1 VLTYMYLNRMVKSLK
16 YLIPLLL
23 FSSLS
28 AQTITKDGKEV
39 KTFTYPQALEM
50 LKARDAQWE
59 GKIEKADSLIASQKV
74 VISDCE
80 NLVLELEKS
89 ANMDSVISVA
99 KSAQIQLLKARSEA
113 NEKLVEAIDPNW
125 YENQYL
131 WLGIG
136 FILGKI

>member
-1 VLTYMYLNRMVKSLK
+1 MKKRILYWS
-16 YLIPLLL
+16 IGL
-23 FSSLS
+23 FIFCGWVDLVWG
-28 AQTITKDGKEV
+28 QQ
-39 KTFTYPQALEM
+39 TFTQEEALEM
-50 LKARDAQWE
+50 IKQRDAQWE

-80 NLVLELEKS
+80 NLVAKLEGS
-89 ANMDSVISVA
+89 AEVDSLLLNA
-99 KSAQIQLLKARSEA
+99 KDKQIILLKARDKMNKEMA
-113 NEKLVEAIDPNW
+113 KLIEKKW

>member
-1 VLTYMYLNRMVKSLK
+1 MKKRILYWS
-16 YLIPLLL
+16 IGL
-23 FSSLS
+23 FIFCGWVDLVWG
-28 AQTITKDGKEV
+28 QQ
-39 KTFTYPQALEM
+39 TFTQEEALEM
-50 LKARDAQWE
+50 IKQRDSQWE

-80 NLVLELEKS
+80 NLVVKLEES
-89 ANMDSVISVA
+89 AEVDSLLLNA
-99 KSAQIQLLKARSEA
+99 KDKQIILLKARDKM
-113 NEKLVEAIDPNW
+113 NETMVKLVKPKW

>member
-1 VLTYMYLNRMVKSLK
+1 MKKRILYWS
-16 YLIPLLL
+16 IGL
-23 FSSLS
+23 FIFCGWVDLVWG
-28 AQTITKDGKEV
+28 QQ
-39 KTFTYPQALEM
+39 TFTQEEALEM
-50 LKARDAQWE
+50 IKQRDAQWE

-80 NLVLELEKS
+80 NLVAKLEGS
-89 ANMDSVISVA
+89 AEVDSLLLNA
-99 KSAQIQLLKARSEA
+99 KDKQIILLRARDKM
-113 NEKLVEAIDPNW
+113 NEKLVKLVEPKW

>member
-1 VLTYMYLNRMVKSLK
+1 MIK
-16 YLIPLLL
+16 
-23 FSSLS
+23 
-28 AQTITKDGKEV
+28 Q
-39 KTFTYPQALEM
+39 
-50 LKARDAQWE
+50 RDAQWE

-80 NLVLELEKS
+80 NLVVNLEES
-89 ANMDSVISVA
+89 ASVDSLLLIA
-99 KSAQIQLLKARSEA
+99 KDSQIKLLRARDEA
-113 NEKLVEAIDPNW
+113 NEKMVKLIEKKW

>member
-1 VLTYMYLNRMVKSLK
+1 MK
-16 YLIPLLL
+16 YLLPFLLIGSL
-23 FSSLS
+23 FS
-28 AQTITKDGKEV
+28 QGIKKDGKIIT
-39 KTFTYPQALEM
+39 TFTQEQALEM
-50 LKARDAQWE
+50 IKARDAQWE
-59 GKIEKADSLIASQKV
+59 GKIKKADSLIASQKA
-74 VISDCE
+74 VIGDCE

-113 NEKLVEAIDPNW
+113 NEKMIKALEPKW

-136 FILGKI
+136 FTLGKI